1 MPELG
6 EVEYY
11 RRRWD
16 AGLGGKILKVE
27 AHPKARP
34 LKGVDVPALT
44 RALEGAR
51 LASSSR
57 HGKQLFFYF
66 QPRAVLGLHMGMTGH
81 LSVRE
86 PGYEAKRH
94 DHLVLRQKERTL
106 VFEDFRMF
114 GRVRF
119 SQGKE
124 KAAWEK
130 DLPPEILDPAFT
142 LPYLAAALKG
152 RRGPLKALL
161 LDQAIFPGIGNWMA
175 DEVLWLARI
184 APRQAAG
191 SLPPQAVRA
200 LHDALRKVCRVSL
213 RDIPKGH
220 GNGEDWGELPQGW
233 LFAVRWKKGGDCPR
247 CGKPLKHAAIGGRT
261 ACWCPHCQLAK

>member
-191 SLPPQAVRA
+191 SLPRRPSAR
-200 LHDALRKVCRVSL
+200 STT
-213 RDIPKGH
+213 
-220 GNGEDWGELPQGW
+220 
-233 LFAVRWKKGGDCPR
+233 R
-247 CGKPLKHAAIGGRT
+247 CGKSAGCPCGTSRRGTETARIGASCRRAGSSPSAGKRAAT
-261 ACWCPHCQLAK
+261 ARAAGSR